1 MANTLRIKRR
11 VADATAPTTLANA
24 ELAYNEVGE
33 ILYYGKGT
41 GGAGGSATT
50 VEAIGGAGAY
60 LKLSGAQTV
69 SGDKV
74 FNGVVTFG
82 GSGVTSPVAVTQ
94 SSGDNST
101 RLATTA
107 FVKAQNYL
115 TANQTIT
122 LTGDVTGT
130 GVTSFATTI
139 ASAAVTL
146 VKMANL
152 AANSIIGNN
161 TGSAATP
168 LALTT
173 TQVKTLLAITQA
185 DVSGLTTAG
194 SPTFAGLS
202 LTAALTVP
210 NGGTGAATLTGY
222 VKGSGTAAL
231 TASATIPNNDITGL
245 GTMSTQAASAVAI
258 TGGTINGTT
267 IGATTAAAGSFTTLN
282 SSSTLT
288 VTAGAIFG
296 NGMPSNVTI
305 STGGNLTVGGF
316 LSAQGTTTLVAGTI
330 DGTSVGATTASTGRF
345 TTLISTS
352 GLTTTTL
359 SASGLAS
366 LSGSVTVIGTPTVT
380 GTSSCLML
388 GTRDVIFTSL
398 GATANGRVMSLR
410 HGSSGSMS
418 IVCLNDSGTVTD
430 TAYYITNVAGIIS
443 QQAWGINSVVPI
455 WLNRSG
461 FNALSIGASTPGSA
475 VFTTLSL
482 TTQSSAIAMNSQKI
496 TGLADPTSAQDA
508 ATKNYVDSVAAGL
521 DPKGSCRAATTAN
534 VANLVGGAPNVID
547 GVSLAVNNRILVK
560 NQTTGSQNGIYY
572 VSTLGTGADGTW
584 VRTTDA
590 DTSAEIT
597 AGMFTFVEEGTV
609 HASSGWVQTTP
620 NPITLSTTALV
631 FAQFSGAGSYTA
643 GNGLVLTSGAFSVVG
658 TANRISVSGSGV
670 DISSAYVGQATITTL
685 GTVTTGTWQS
695 TAIST
700 TYGGTGMNN
709 SSLVADKFLYTSGT
723 GVFASADIS
732 SFGRSLID
740 DSGAGIARNT
750 LGLGTISTQNANAV
764 AITGG
769 SIDGTSIGGGTRG
782 AGYFTLMNCS
792 SECTI
797 IGANANPPNVGISN
811 QFLHGAQNWW
821 INAGGTANARVLE
834 ETWGSTADTYS
845 IKLFNDTFTTGLSIF
860 NYTVTTA
867 GASAMNWYIANS
879 AVMSLSSTG
888 LNSTAIGATTASTG
902 RFTTVNATT
911 SVTIAS
917 LAGVLK
923 ATSGLIS
930 VAVDG
935 TDYLSPNVTIDGG
948 TF

>member
-11 VADATAPTTLANA
+11 VADAAAPTTLANA

-33 ILYYGKGT
+33 ILYYGKGV

-50 VEAIGGAGAY
+50 IEAIGGAGAY

-74 FNGVVTFG
+74 FNGVVSFG

-101 RLATTA
+101 RLSTTA

-231 TASATIPNNDITGL
+231 TASATIPNTDITGL
-245 GTMSTQAASAVAI
+245 GTMSTQMASAVAITGGNINGTVIGATTRAAGTFTSVICGNSNQFVVNVIGNMTSQGWIQINGTGSNFANIVSFSQGLQINSSTGAAPSITLVTGTLMATAATGGLEFSSSVLYFTSASTRQRVAVTDGILVIASGKTFTASNTLTLSGTDGSTLNVGTGGTLGTMATQAASAVAI

-267 IGATTAAAGSFTTLN
+267 IGATT
-282 SSSTLT
+282 
-288 VTAGAIFG
+288 
-296 NGMPSNVTI
+296 P
-305 STGGNLTVGGF
+305 
-316 LSAQGTTTLVAGTI
+316 
-330 DGTSVGATTASTGRF
+330 
-345 TTLISTS
+345 
-352 GLTTTTL
+352 
-359 SASGLAS
+359 ASGS
-366 LSGSVTVIGTPTVT
+366 L
-380 GTSSCLML
+380 
-388 GTRDVIFTSL
+388 
-398 GATANGRVMSLR
+398 
-410 HGSSGSMS
+410 
-418 IVCLNDSGTVTD
+418 
-430 TAYYITNVAGIIS
+430 
-443 QQAWGINSVVPI
+443 
-455 WLNRSG
+455 
-461 FNALSIGASTPGSA
+461 
-475 VFTTLSL
+475 TTLSL
-482 TTQSSAIAMNSQKI
+482 TAQSAAIAMNSQKI

-534 VANLVGGAPNVID
+534 VANLVGGAPSVID

-597 AGMFTFVEEGTV
+597 AGMFTFIEEGTTQ
-609 HASSGWVQTTP
+609 ASSGWVQTTP

-740 DSGAGIARNT
+740 DSGAGIARTT